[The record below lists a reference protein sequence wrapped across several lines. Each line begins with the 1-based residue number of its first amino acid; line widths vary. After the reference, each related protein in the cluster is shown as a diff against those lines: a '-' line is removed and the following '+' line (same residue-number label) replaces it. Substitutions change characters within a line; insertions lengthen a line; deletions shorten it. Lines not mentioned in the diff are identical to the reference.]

1 MNSQSRYEKYGATI
15 RFHKDKPYD
24 DLVSSKQW
32 TRFIT
37 QGLERAS
44 YKISSIPV
52 SMEFR
57 PDLIADAAY
66 GNKNLWWLICTAN
79 NILDPN
85 TELVAGKQ
93 IFIPII

>member
-1 MNSQSRYEKYGATI
+1 MNSQSRYAKYGARV
-15 RFHKDKPYD
+15 RFHKGKPYN

-32 TRFIT
+32 TNFIT
-37 QGLERAS
+37 TGLERAT
-44 YKISSIPV
+44 YKITQVPV

-57 PDLIADAAY
+57 PDLLADAAY

-79 NILDPN
+79 NIVDPN
-85 TELVAGKQ
+85 TELKAGKQ